1 MRSNDAAVE
10 AASRREHVPAA
21 GLPRAPDTA
30 GDEAAAARRDP
41 RHVAVLI
48 PSMDGG
54 GAERS
59 MFNLSRGLMARGHR
73 VDLVVCRAEGN
84 LDGQAPPGAC
94 FVPLRRASTVHG
106 RIAALT
112 ADPGALPVLAR
123 PMLLPWKSPWSLRY
137 LPALARYLAQERP
150 DVLLAGIP
158 FFNLIALWARRL
170 SGVDT
175 RVVVTERSTLSVNIA
190 IREGQWRRRF
200 LPPLIRRTYASAD
213 AIIAVSSG
221 VADDLA
227 RSAHIPRER
236 IRTVYNPVVTPE
248 LEERAKEP
256 LAHPWF
262 APGMPPVIL
271 GVGEF
276 VASKDFATLLRAF
289 ARLRRRRP
297 ARLVILGK
305 GKPERHA
312 LLVSEIERLGIG
324 RDVDLPGWVDN
335 PFAYMARASVFV
347 LSSIYEGLPGV
358 LIQALACGCPVVSTD
373 CRSGPAE
380 ILADGR
386 YGRLVAVGDDEAMA
400 QAISDTLDAAPDRA
414 SLRAR
419 GQAFSIDRVLEDSL
433 DVLLGPDDP

>member
-1 MRSNDAAVE
+1 MPQGR
-10 AASRREHVPAA
+10 A
-21 GLPRAPDTA
+21 GV
-30 GDEAAAARRDP
+30 GDEAAERSHDSRR
-41 RHVAVLI
+41 VAVLV

-59 MFNLSRGLMARGHR
+59 MFNLCRGLIARGHR
-73 VDLVVCRAEGN
+73 VDMLVCRTEGN
-84 LDGQAPPGAC
+84 LNGQVPAGAR
-94 FVPLRRASTVHG
+94 FVALRRASTVRG
-106 RIAALT
+106 RIAALR

-137 LPALARYLAQERP
+137 LPALARYLGESRP

-158 FFNLIALWARRL
+158 FFNLIALWARRR

-200 LPPLIRRTYASAD
+200 LPPLLRRTYAWAD
-213 AIIAVSSG
+213 AIVAVSNG

-227 RSAHIPRER
+227 RATRIPRER
-236 IRTVYNPVVTPE
+236 IRTVYNPVVTPD
-248 LEERAKEP
+248 LHERAKAP

-276 VASKDFATLLRAF
+276 VESKDFPTLFRAF
-289 ARLRRRRP
+289 ARVRRSRP

-312 LLVSEIERLGIG
+312 LVISEVERLGIG

-373 CRSGPAE
+373 CQSGPAE
-380 ILADGR
+380 ILSHGR

-400 QAISDTLDAAPDRA
+400 QAISETLDAAPDRA
-414 SLRAR
+414 RLRAR
-419 GQAFSIDRVLEDSL
+419 GAEFSIERVLDDSVNAL
-433 DVLLGPDDP
+433 FG